1 MDWAKLEEAVS
12 DAAANGD
19 ELAAMV
25 HKLELE
31 KRSVTIALEPPED
44 EAISFSCLHYTRLT
58 IRVSRLTCLTLR
70 QFAHISNPTLGIRH
84 TRMSPLP
91 G

>member
-44 EAISFSCLHYTRLT
+44 EAISLSCLHYARLT
-58 IRVSRLTCLTLR
+58 MRVSLY
-70 QFAHISNPTLGIRH
+70 ASHA
-84 TRMSPLP
+84 
-91 G
+91 

>member
-1 MDWAKLEEAVS
+1 MDWARLEEAVS

-25 HKLELE
+25 HNLELE

-44 EAISFSCLHYTRLT
+44 EATSFSCLRYTRLT
-58 IRVSRLTCLTLR
+58 TRVSLFYYMRRLLFLVST
-70 QFAHISNPTLGIRH
+70 
-84 TRMSPLP
+84 TRVSLHASHA
-91 G
+91 